1 MRNWKRSFSRHCI
14 RKEFSGKVGF
24 SSLWPLALL
33 VLVPVIILL
42 YILKQEAKQ
51 HSFSSVML
59 WQEVYR
65 NIEAVKPWEK
75 LKKNL
80 LMILQIL
87 TVLLFVF
94 ALMGPWLKS
103 AGKEHEQVIL
113 VLDSSA
119 SMDTLYDGQQS
130 RLEAAREAACGYV
143 DGLPAGTVIHVIN
156 SNQQAVLVLSSS
168 KDRTEA
174 KSRIRSIEQ
183 TSLAGDLS
191 ASLGLVQSCASQ
203 SEDARIVFFTDT
215 AFDMGNLEAS
225 VENFYSEADNISVDT
240 VSYAEKE
247 GKLLVL
253 AQLTNRSGKTRTAEI
268 NLYGTDGQGEEKL
281 LDIASVEIVQGES
294 QPVYF
299 ELDETEK
306 VSDVQVLRAELNGK
320 DGLSGDNSAWCVVD
334 ETGTNRILLVTQ
346 SNLFVEKAFSNL
358 SGIELYRTSD
368 KNLTAD
374 GSAEGYDLYVFDGIV
389 PDTLPDT
396 GSFLFI
402 NCESEDI
409 FKNCGKVQGKMLT
422 FVDSDVTAYVSGRKF
437 GVNES
442 RIYQVPSWG
451 TGFLKTGE
459 DSAGFYGNYD
469 GHGIAVLGFD
479 LHQTDLGLQAEFPVL
494 MSELADYLLD
504 GGLTEKNSYT
514 AGDSVMLHGSTKGS
528 ELTFTEP
535 DGKTKMLDASQA
547 AGSYVQVTQTG
558 VYEVSQELDGKVK
571 EQKFS
576 SAFPAELESSVV
588 SAQSMVKDDDQNA
601 GLPARIGT
609 LDIRNYVLIL
619 LLLLMAAE
627 WIVYIRI

>member
-1 MRNWKRSFSRHCI
+1 M
-14 RKEFSGKVGF
+14 GF

-65 NIEAVKPWEK
+65 NIEATKLWEK

-80 LMILQIL
+80 LMFLQIL
-87 TVLLFVF
+87 TVLLLVL

-103 AGKEHEQVIL
+103 AGREHEQVIL

-119 SMDTLYDGQQS
+119 SMDTLYDDDQT
-130 RLEAAREAACGYV
+130 RLEAAKEAACSYV
-143 DGLPAGTVIHVIN
+143 DSLPAGTVIHVIN

-168 KDRTEA
+168 KDKTEA
-174 KSRIRSIEQ
+174 KNRIRDIEQ

-191 ASLGLVQSCASQ
+191 VSLGLVQSCASQ
-203 SEDARIVFFTDT
+203 SEDARILFFTDT
-215 AFDMGNLEAS
+215 AFDMGDLEAS
-225 VENFYSEADNISVDT
+225 VENFYSDADNISVDM

-253 AQLTNRSGKTRTAEI
+253 SQLTNRSKTARAAEI

-281 LDIASVEIVQGES
+281 LDIASAEIPAGES

-299 ELDETEK
+299 ELDEEGEA
-306 VSDVQVLRAELNGK
+306 SGVQVLRAELNEK
-320 DGLSGDNSAWCVVD
+320 DALEGDNSAWCVVD
-334 ETGTNRILLVTQ
+334 EAGMSRVLLITQ
-346 SNLFVEKAFSNL
+346 SNLFVEKAFTNL
-358 SGIELYRTSD
+358 SGVELYRTSD

-374 GSAEGYDLYVFDGIV
+374 QSADGYDLYIFDGIV
-389 PDTLPDT
+389 PDVLPDT

-402 NCESEDI
+402 NCESEEI
-409 FKNCGKVQGKMLT
+409 FKNCGKVQGKILT
-422 FVDSDVTAYVSGRKF
+422 FVDSEVTSYVAGTKF

-442 RIYQVPSWG
+442 DIYQVPSWG
-451 TGFLKTGE
+451 TGFLKAGD
-459 DSAGFYGNYD
+459 DSAGFYGSYD
-469 GHGIAVLGFD
+469 GHRIAALGFD

-528 ELTFTEP
+528 ELQFTEP
-535 DGKTKMLDASQA
+535 DGNTKTLDASQA

-558 VYEVSQELDGKVK
+558 VYEVSQELNGALKD
-571 EQKFS
+571 QKFVS
-576 SAFPAELESSVV
+576 GFPTELESSVV
-588 SAQSMVKDDDQNA
+588 SAQSMVGEDGRDA
-601 GLPARIGT
+601 GIPTRIGA
-609 LDIRNYVLIL
+609 LDIRNYVLIVL
-619 LLLLMAAE
+619 LFLLVLE
-627 WIVYIRI
+627 WIVYIRMQ

>member
-1 MRNWKRSFSRHCI
+1 M
-14 RKEFSGKVGF
+14 GF

-65 NIEAVKPWEK
+65 NIEATKPWEK

-80 LMILQIL
+80 LMLLQIL

-94 ALMGPWLKS
+94 ALMGPWLRS
-103 AGKEHEQVIL
+103 AGREHEQVIL

-119 SMDTLYDGQQS
+119 SMDTLYDEEQT
-130 RLEAAREAACGYV
+130 RLEAAKEAACSYV
-143 DGLPAGTVIHVIN
+143 DSLPAGTVIHVID
-156 SNQQAVLVLSSS
+156 SSQQAVLVLSSS
-168 KDRTEA
+168 KDVTEA
-174 KSRIRSIEQ
+174 KNRIRGIEQ

-191 ASLGLVQSCASQ
+191 VSLGLVQSCASQ

-215 AFDMGNLEAS
+215 AFDMGNLEAA

-240 VSYAEKE
+240 VGYAVKE

-253 AQLTNRSGKTRTAEI
+253 AQLTNRSGKTRTAEV
-268 NLYGTDGQGEEKL
+268 NLYGTDAQQKETL
-281 LDIASVEIVQGES
+281 LDIASVEIPEGES

-299 ELDETEK
+299 ELEENNGT
-306 VSDVQVLRAELNGK
+306 SGMQSLRAELNEK
-320 DGLSGDNSAWCVVD
+320 DALAGDNSAWCVVD
-334 ETGTNRILLVTQ
+334 EAGTSRVLLVTE
-346 SNLFVEKAFSNL
+346 SNLFVEKAFTNL

-368 KNLTAD
+368 KNLTS
-374 GSAEGYDLYVFDGIV
+374 GQTAEAYDLYIFDGMV
-389 PDTLPDT
+389 PDGLPDT

-402 NCESEDI
+402 NCEAEDI
-409 FKNCGKVQGKMLT
+409 FKNCGKVQGKMLS
-422 FVDSDVTAYVSGRKF
+422 FVDSDVTSYVAGTKF

-442 RIYQVPSWG
+442 NIYQVPSWG
-451 TGFLKTGE
+451 NSFLKSG
-459 DSAGFYGNYD
+459 DDCAGFYGSYD
-469 GHGIAVLGFD
+469 GHRIAVLGFD

-528 ELTFTEP
+528 ELTLTEP
-535 DGKTKMLDASQA
+535 DGETKTLDASQA
-547 AGSYVQVTQTG
+547 AGSYVQVTQSG
-558 VYEVSQELDGKVK
+558 IYEVSQELDGNVK
-571 EQKFS
+571 NQKFS
-576 SAFPAELESSVV
+576 VGFPTELESEVV
-588 SAQSMVKDDDQNA
+588 SAQSMVKEDGEDAD
-601 GLPARIGT
+601 PAVRIGA

-619 LLLLMAAE
+619 LLLLLAAE
-627 WIVYIRI
+627 WIIYIRMQ